1 MIMGGAAKPRKKESQ
16 RAAKVL
22 KVGYWLS
29 VLYILAVYI
38 YIYILVLAIYK
49 YILAIYSEI
58 NISKFLKP
66 WL

>member
-38 YIYILVLAIYK
+38 YILVLAIYK